1 MPSDFISFDNPHEE
15 GDLKATQIMSDLAS
29 PAAIRGEDE
38 FPPGTMI
45 AGRYHVLNKIAEG
58 GMGLVLRV
66 FDVVVH
72 RQCALKLL
80 HRHHAG
86 NPEMLLRFQWEVRI
100 NGRLQH
106 PGIVPIHD
114 VSTGGPEPPF
124 FSMHLIEGRTFAS
137 LLRERSSPDS
147 DLMKILHVFQRICQA
162 VAYAH
167 SRNIVHRDIKPQNIM
182 VADLGVVKVM
192 DWGLAKSMCPK
203 DFSIPDDLLLK
214 SDVHQLWR
222 HREPEQNLNTSNTLT
237 GAVVGTLCYAAPE
250 QIRGEADSCDPR
262 LDVFCLG
269 GVLCEI
275 LTGQP
280 TYQGRS
286 LKRLYRQAS
295 MAKTGD
301 ALLRLKLC
309 SAERPL
315 TDLARACLQ
324 VDPRDRPADASAVN
338 DAISE
343 YIESDLRRAERELV
357 RFFDLSLELFCIA
370 GLDGYFRRLNGN
382 FERVLGYS
390 SEELRASPFTDF
402 VHPDDIQSTIEAVD
416 TLTDGEPVAQF
427 TNRYRHRNGHYVV
440 LEWTSRS
447 VPEEGVIYAVARPKA
462 PSSP

>member
-1 MPSDFISFDNPHEE
+1 MPSDFASFDEPHEE
-15 GDLKATQIMSDLAS
+15 GELRVTQIMSERDV
-29 PAAIRGEDE
+29 PATIAREDE
-38 FPPGTMI
+38 FPPGTII
-45 AGRYHVLNKIAEG
+45 ADRYHVLDKIAEG

-66 FDVVVH
+66 FDSVVH

-80 HRHHAG
+80 RREHAEDA
-86 NPEMLLRFQWEVRI
+86 EMLRRFQWEVRI

-106 PGIVPIHD
+106 PGIVPIHE
-114 VSTGGPEPPF
+114 VRTEGPEPPF
-124 FSMHLIEGRTFAS
+124 FTMHLIEGRTFALLLQERTS
-137 LLRERSSPDS
+137 LDS
-147 DLMKILHVFQRICQA
+147 DLMKLLHVFQRICQA

-167 SRNIVHRDIKPQNIM
+167 SCNIVHRDIKPQNIM

-192 DWGLAKSMCPK
+192 DWGLAKSMCPE
-203 DFSIPDDLLLK
+203 DFSVPDDVLLK
-214 SDVHQLWR
+214 SGFHESWR
-222 HREPEQNLNTSNTLT
+222 RRPQEETPNPSNTMT
-237 GAVVGTLCYAAPE
+237 GAVVGTLSYVAPE

-286 LKRLYRQAS
+286 LKRLFRLAS
-295 MAKTGD
+295 RAETDD
-301 ALLRLKLC
+301 AELRLKMC
-309 SAERPL
+309 SAERSL
-315 TDLARACLQ
+315 KDLALACLQ
-324 VDPRDRPADASAVN
+324 VDPRNRPANASEIN
-338 DAISE
+338 DAISS

-390 SEELRASPFTDF
+390 SEELRAAPFTDF
-402 VHPDDIQSTIEAVD
+402 VHPEDIQSTVAAVE
-416 TLTDGEPVAQF
+416 TLTGGEPVAQF
-427 TNRYRHRNGHYVV
+427 TNRYRHRDGHYVV

-462 PSSP
+462 AE